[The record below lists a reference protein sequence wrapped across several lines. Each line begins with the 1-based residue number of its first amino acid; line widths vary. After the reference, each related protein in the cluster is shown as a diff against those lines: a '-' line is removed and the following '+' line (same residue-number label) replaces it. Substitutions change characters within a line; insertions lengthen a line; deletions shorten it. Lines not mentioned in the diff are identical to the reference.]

1 MVRCFCKFLK
11 IYGQL
16 DRKSSIMHIM
26 KATLKR
32 LGILP
37 YLILGLSL
45 MVLGLLAMNHA
56 VDNWWPFDVARLD
69 LVRATALDQVDP
81 AGLME
86 SVNVDIVFA
95 FLCAVVAVATGIA
108 LPIIYFLNRRFSD
121 QKPHFLVVLRQSMW
135 VGFWVSFCLY
145 LQMNRM
151 FGIAIALLVAAVLIL
166 FEFIVQIRTR
176 ASRVSI

>member
-1 MVRCFCKFLK
+1 
-11 IYGQL
+11 
-16 DRKSSIMHIM
+16 M

-32 LGILP
+32 LGIFP

-45 MVLGLLAMNHA
+45 MVLGMLAMNHA

-81 AGLME
+81 AALME
-86 SVNVDIVFA
+86 AVNFDIVFA
-95 FLCAVVAVATGIA
+95 FLSAVVAVAAGLA
-108 LPIIYFLNRRFSD
+108 LPVVYFLNRRFSD
-121 QKPHFLVVLRQSMW
+121 QKPNFLVVLRQSMW

-151 FGIAIALLVAAVLIL
+151 LGVAIALLVAAVLIL
-166 FEFIVQIRTR
+166 FEFVVQIRTR
-176 ASRVSI
+176 ASSVSI

>member
-1 MVRCFCKFLK
+1 MR
-11 IYGQL
+11 
-16 DRKSSIMHIM
+16 SM

-32 LGILP
+32 LGIFP

-45 MVLGLLAMNHA
+45 MVLGMLAMNHA

-81 AGLME
+81 AALME
-86 SVNVDIVFA
+86 AVNFDIVFA
-95 FLCAVVAVATGIA
+95 FLSAVVAVAAGLA
-108 LPIIYFLNRRFSD
+108 LPVVYFLNRRFSD
-121 QKPHFLVVLRQSMW
+121 QKPNFLVVLRQSMW

-151 FGIAIALLVAAVLIL
+151 LGVAIALLVAAVLIL
-166 FEFIVQIRTR
+166 FEFIVQLRTR
-176 ASRVSI
+176 ATRVSI

>member
-1 MVRCFCKFLK
+1 MD
-11 IYGQL
+11 GQL
-16 DRKSSIMHIM
+16 DRKSGIMQSM
-26 KATLKR
+26 KVTLKS

-37 YLILGLSL
+37 YLILGLGL
-45 MVLGLLAMNHA
+45 TILGLLAMNHA

-81 AGLME
+81 AALME
-86 SVNVDIVFA
+86 SVNFDIVFA
-95 FLCAVVAVATGIA
+95 FLCAVVAVGTGTA
-108 LPIIYFLNRRFSD
+108 LPIVYFLNKRFSG
-121 QKPHFLVVLRQSMW
+121 QKPNFFVVIRQSMW

-166 FEFIVQIRTR
+166 FEFIVQVRTR
-176 ASRVSI
+176 TSRVSI